1 MQAKT
6 KIFSL
11 AILAVLIV
19 PIFLNPPKNGNV
31 LGVSEV
37 RQNSNTQTVSDNLS
51 NTQSIIGSGFSF
63 GNLFNTNTPTQGE
76 VAPETTPQDTASD
89 VQYKLK
95 DISSGIRDT
104 KKRTDQLLKKELR
117 GKIVWDA
124 NISSP
129 VSSDKYPLG
138 TGITVSYNNKATNLV
153 VSNVAILAPDT
164 LLKVDQKT
172 FTQLGGDLEKEQD
185 LQVTITV
192 E

>member
-76 VAPETTPQDTASD
+76 VVSETTPQDTASD

-138 TGITVSYNNKATNLV
+138 TGITVSHNNKSTNLV